1 MIAFPKRES
10 GLRSTLTERTMIQE
24 ILPSWVAAVATF
36 GDDPAGWLWPAE
48 ADMVARAVESRVRE
62 FATGRMCARR
72 ALALLGIESG
82 PILSGAQRE
91 PLWPETVVGSITHCE
106 GYRAAAVGRRDRS
119 LAVGI
124 DAELDSPLPAGLLES
139 IAVEQ
144 ESAWIARQPRPEA
157 WGRLL
162 FSAKESVYKALFP
175 VTRRWLDFAD
185 VQVTFS
191 STEQSF
197 AATVKPGLSTCAF
210 ELTSLQGRYLRRNGL
225 LLTALV
231 VPSASLAEVH

>member
-1 MIAFPKRES
+1 MIE
-10 GLRSTLTERTMIQE
+10 E
-24 ILPSWVAAVATF
+24 IVPSWVATVATF
-36 GDDPAGWLWPAE
+36 GDDPADWLWPAE
-48 ADMVARAVESRVRE
+48 ADLVARAVESRVRE

-91 PLWPETVVGSITHCE
+91 PLWPETAVGSITHCE
-106 GYRAAAVGRRDRS
+106 GYRAAAVGRRDRG

-124 DAELDSPLPAGLLES
+124 DAELDRPLPAGLLEF
-139 IAVEQ
+139 IAVER
-144 ESAWIARQPRPEA
+144 ESAWIARQPCSEA

-175 VTRRWLDFAD
+175 VTRGWLDFAD

-191 STEQSF
+191 PTEQSF
-197 AATVKPGLSTCAF
+197 AATVRPELSTCAF
-210 ELTSLQGRYLRRNGL
+210 ERTPLQGRYLRRNGL

-231 VPSASLAEVH
+231 VPSASLAAVR